1 MVELVKK
8 AKKGDEESFSIIINN
23 VKNKAYRVAYKYLK
37 NEEDSMDAVCEGVVI
52 AFKNIHTLKTP
63 EYFETWFTKIV
74 INQCNLQLKNRKKAE
89 KITEMLQERMP
100 TFKEDI
106 HREELIIIKD
116 KLKKM
121 KPLDRNIIHMKFL
134 LGYKFKDIAERLKI
148 PESTVKTK
156 AYKGIKELQK
166 EI

>member
-8 AKKGDEESFSIIINN
+8 AKNGDEESFSLIINN

-52 AFKNIHTLKTP
+52 AFKNIHLLKKP

-74 INQCNLQLKNRKKAE
+74 INQCNLQIKNRKKAE
-89 KITEMLQERMP
+89 KITEMLQERIS
-100 TFKEDI
+100 TFKEDN

-116 KLKKM
+116 KLEKM

-156 AYKGIKELQK
+156 AYKGIKELQN